1 MSKKDPGLGDF
12 LKKPGERGA
21 WSENRVRNKT
31 GQKVCKGYFD
41 RLIGTLAFELSE
53 KMMLHIVLWICF

>member
-12 LKKPGERGA
+12 LKKPGERGV

-31 GQKVCKGYFD
+31 GQNVCKGYFD

-53 KMMLHIVLWICF
+53 KMT